1 LSWILVI
8 LGVLLAFL
16 KQDKLNKDLTI
27 SVIIPAYNEE
37 DTVAKVVNVIK
48 KVNYID
54 EIVVVNDGSTDN
66 TLENAKK
73 TGVRVISHNIN
84 LGKGA
89 AIKTGFKNTDSDI
102 IAFIDADIYN
112 LTPSKVETILKPILE
127 GKTDITKTKFAR
139 ESGRVTEL
147 TAKPLLKF
155 FFPEITFEQPLSGQF
170 AAKRSALKKMRFEKD
185 YGVDVGIVLD
195 AYIHGI
201 NIQEVDI
208 GEIEHDL
215 SPLKDL
221 NLMANEVV
229 RTIIDR
235 ALEYGRVTIIDTIGN
250 YIRMAILGLS
260 LIILGLFTI
269 FFVQPV
275 PLEIGVI
282 ISVIGLI
289 ISIYYLIKL
298 LIKSI
303 RMFKKI
309 PDKNLIKSFVKIHF
323 PVLISGVLLILMI
336 STFLSATTF
345 DGSTISVEPSSRNLL
360 IFSDDSDNT
369 ISVRGPYTID
379 SAIENESN
387 IIRIPESALNTLG
400 MGYSD
405 KVIIN
410 NQEYN
415 VNNTREG
422 EPNLMRLPINVQQT
436 FDVDVGNVIQNSRIV
451 QVFDGTSVHH
461 LFRNN
466 SNENSTES
474 FVIHQKVNDTS
485 TYEVFLNN
493 KSAGSSSGVFINGAN
508 YQISSNGK
516 IIGSFNFEKNSS
528 HVFFFDNNKLEI
540 KFKDSNY
547 TSIKNFI
554 SSDKGIFLKVDF

>member
-1 LSWILVI
+1 MSWMLVI
-8 LGVLLAFL
+8 LVFLLAFF
-16 KQDKLNKDLTI
+16 KPNKLNKDLTI

-48 KVNYID
+48 KISYID
-54 EIVVVNDGSTDN
+54 EIVVVDDGSTDN
-66 TLENAKK
+66 TAENAKK
-73 TGVRVISHNIN
+73 AGAKVISHDTN

-89 AIKTGFKNTDSDI
+89 AIKTGFKKTDSDI

-112 LTPSKVETILKPILE
+112 LTPEKIETIIIPILE
-127 GKTDITKTKFAR
+127 GKTEITKTKFAR

-170 AAKRSALKKMRFEKD
+170 AAKRSVLKKMSFEKD

-195 AYIHGI
+195 ADIKGI
-201 NIQEVDI
+201 KIQEVDI

-235 ALEYGRVTIIDTIGN
+235 ALEYGRVTIIDTIGS

-260 LIILGLFTI
+260 LIILGLFAI
-269 FFVQPV
+269 FFVQQV
-275 PLEIGVI
+275 PLELGVI
-282 ISVIGLI
+282 VSAIGLI
-289 ISIYYLIKL
+289 IAIYYLIKL

-303 RMFKKI
+303 KMFRKN
-309 PDKNLIKSFVKIHF
+309 PGKNLAKSFIKIHF
-323 PVLISGVLLILMI
+323 PIIISGVILVLMI

-345 DGSTISVEPSSRNLL
+345 DGSTISIEPSSRNLL

-379 SAIENESN
+379 SAIENESH
-387 IIRIPESALNTLG
+387 IIRLPESALDTLE
-400 MGYSD
+400 MGYGD
-405 KVIIN
+405 TVIIN
-410 NQEYN
+410 NQEYTI
-415 VNNTREG
+415 NNTRDG
-422 EPNLMRLPINVQQT
+422 EPNIMRLPLDVQNF
-436 FDVDVGNVIQNSRIV
+436 FDVDIGNVIQNSRII
-451 QVFDGTSVHH
+451 QIFDGTSVHH
-461 LFRNN
+461 MFRNN
-466 SNENSTES
+466 SNENSIEN
-474 FVIHQKVNDTS
+474 FVIHQKTNNMS

-493 KSAGSSSGVFINGAN
+493 KSIGSSSGIFINGTN
-508 YQISSNGK
+508 YQVSSNGE

-528 HVFFFDNNKLEI
+528 HLIFFDNNTLEI

-554 SSDKGIFLKVDF
+554 SSDEGSFLEVNF